1 MNEVDTTP
9 PTLQDGYDTVEWHKQ
24 LWEYAKNHGTVHFKS
39 MNLMVFQLDLNKAII
54 FFLD

>member
-9 PTLQDGYDTVEWHKQ
+9 PTPQDGYDTVEWHKQ
-24 LWEYAKNHGTVHFKS
+24 LGEYAKKHGTVRFKS

-54 FFLD
+54 FSF